1 MSSASD
7 MLEREADSS
16 MTEGD
21 LWRERGVAVAE
32 KGIPSWPKVTIRLY
46 DDHNAEVKIAGRSH
60 PVNHHDPRQAAIAL
74 VAERAGQLGR
84 PVKATAVE
92 SDGASWPLVIH
103 PDGRVE
109 AIEAAPKSD
118 KPIWPIIAAAGL
130 AIVLVGGTAFYLLMP
145 RDSGPKDPNPPVAG
159 KLPELPAPKVA
170 PDQFVARPVP
180 PGWSTRASWTVD
192 IAEDTTPAVSPDGS
206 EVAVLTPDNKIAV
219 FDSSGKVLWQDKVP
233 KNAEN
238 PVYTTI
244 DSKPA
249 LAVAAPKTL
258 LYWPGDGI
266 ESTEVELP
274 DGAQVQF
281 FGTSPLVLLN
291 GGDAGASVVSG
302 KDLHPVQNQ
311 PRLSTIL
318 LAEGDKTLMAR
329 YAGPLYWSQTG
340 KNLVELP
347 LKPPGGASGINHIV
361 MASPGRA
368 LVTWN
373 IAKSTEVIPT
383 VNSTADGSVVATCPK
398 VQPQQPD
405 DWKWLPDQSGKI
417 AAWGECLINFTSRKT
432 GLLPDF
438 APLSISEATVYGSVE
453 DKAVTVVAG
462 GKVNTLAAPTA
473 RPWGVAGNHAIVV
486 HASVLYALDKP

>member
-1 MSSASD
+1 M
-7 MLEREADSS
+7 
-16 MTEGD
+16 
-21 LWRERGVAVAE
+21 AE

-46 DDHNAEVKIAGRSH
+46 DEHNAEVKIAGRSH

-145 RDSGPKDPNPPVAG
+145 RDNSPKDPNPPAAN
-159 KLPELPAPKVA
+159 KLPELPAPKVV
-170 PDQFVARPVP
+170 PDQFVARPAP
-180 PGWSTRASWTVD
+180 PGWSTNAAWTVD
-192 IAEDTTPAVSPDGS
+192 IAEDSTPAVSPDGS
-206 EVAVLTPDNKIAV
+206 EVAVLTQDNKIAV
-219 FDSSGKVLWQDKVP
+219 FDSAGKVLWQDKVP
-233 KNAEN
+233 KNADN

-244 DSKPA
+244 DSKPV
-249 LAVAAPKTL
+249 LAVTAPKTL

-266 ESTEVELP
+266 ESIEVELP

-281 FGTSPLVLLN
+281 FGSSPLVLLN
-291 GGDAGASVVSG
+291 GGEAGASVVSG

-340 KNLVELP
+340 KDLVELP
-347 LKPPGGASGINHIV
+347 LKPPAGAGSINHIA

-368 LVTWN
+368 LVVWN
-373 IAKSTEVIPT
+373 IPKSTDVIPT
-383 VNSTADGSVVATCPK
+383 VSSTADGSVVATCPK

-405 DWKWLPDQSGKI
+405 DWKWLPDLSGKV

-432 GLLPDF
+432 NLVPDF
-438 APLSISEATVYGSVE
+438 APLSITQTTVYGSVE
-453 DKAVTVVAG
+453 DKPVTIVPG
-462 GKVNTLAAPTA
+462 GERITLPAPTA
-473 RPWGVAGNHAIVV
+473 RPWGIVGNHAIVV
-486 HASVLYALDKP
+486 HASVLYALDKK